1 MSEMNEYS
9 ALHNGALLFD
19 RSDRTRMRISGPKA
33 AELLTG
39 MVTND
44 VSALVAG
51 EGQYAAA
58 LTPKGKIAADL
69 RISALEE
76 SFLVDTSAAAAP
88 GWKDMVRKY
97 INPRIAPYHDVTS
110 ELSDLGLFGRSS
122 RSILSHVMEVDDKDL
137 AALPPYGNITRPF
150 RDATVIIARVPEMD
164 LDGFEIFV
172 PTEVAGSLT
181 PKFLGAGV
189 SVGGGDTW
197 EIARIESGRPQWGAD
212 MDDSTLPQEAN
223 FDELGAISYTKGCY
237 IGQETVARVHFRG
250 HVNRFLRKL
259 RFVTRPAP
267 PTGAELLDETGKVI
281 GDIRSVALSPRYGG
295 VALGMVRRAILP
307 GTTLQARWP
316 EGECAVQIEQNEK
329 APLAKCALPGGV
341 GWS

>member
-9 ALHNGALLFD
+9 ALHNGALFFD
-19 RSDRTRMRISGPKA
+19 RSDRVRTRISGPRA

-44 VSALVAG
+44 VSALVVG

-58 LTPKGKIAADL
+58 LTPKGKIVADL
-69 RISALEE
+69 RIFALEDGI
-76 SFLVDTSAAAAP
+76 LVDTSAAAAP

-97 INPRIAPYHDVTS
+97 VNPRLAPYHDVTP
-110 ELSDLGLFGRSS
+110 ELSDYGVFGRSARSMVS
-122 RSILSHVMEVDDKDL
+122 RVLGIDDRDLS
-137 AALPPYGNITRPF
+137 ALPPYGSIARPF
-150 RDATVIIARVPEMD
+150 GDARAIIARVPERD
-164 LDGFEIFV
+164 IDGFEIFI
-172 PTEVAGSLT
+172 PNEAADSL
-181 PKFLGAGV
+181 KAALSSAGV
-189 SVGGGDTW
+189 SPGSSETW

-223 FDELGAISYTKGCY
+223 LDELGAISYTKGCY

-250 HVNRFLRKL
+250 HVNRTLRRL

-267 PTGAELLDETGKVI
+267 LKGAELVDESGKVI

-295 VALGMVRRAILP
+295 VALGMVRREVQP
-307 GTTLQARWP
+307 GTTLLARWSG
-316 EGECAVQIEQNEK
+316 GECSVQVEHNEK
-329 APLAKCALPGGV
+329 GATV
-341 GWS
+341 

>member
-9 ALHNGALLFD
+9 ALHNGALFFD

-33 AELLTG
+33 AELVTG

-44 VSALVAG
+44 VSALLSG

-58 LTPKGKIAADL
+58 LTPKGKIVADL
-69 RISALEE
+69 RIFALDEALLIDA
-76 SFLVDTSAAAAP
+76 SPAAAP

-97 INPRIAPYHDVTS
+97 VNPRIAPYHDLTS
-110 ELSDLGLFGRSS
+110 ELSDLGVFGRSARQVVS
-122 RSILSHVMEVDDKDL
+122 RVLDLDDKDL
-137 AALPPYGNITRPF
+137 AALPPYGHISRTF
-150 RDATVIIARVPEMD
+150 GDATVIIARVPEID

-172 PTEVAGSLT
+172 PSEAALSLRNKLEAAGIFAGSR
-181 PKFLGAGV
+181 
-189 SVGGGDTW
+189 DTW
-197 EIARIESGRPQWGAD
+197 EIARIESGRPEWGID
-212 MDDSTLPQEAN
+212 MDESTLPQEAI

-267 PTGAELLDETGKVI
+267 PKGAELFDETGKVI
-281 GDIRSVALSPRYGG
+281 GEIRSSALSPRFGG
-295 VALGMVRRAILP
+295 VALGMVRREVPP
-307 GTTLQARWP
+307 GTTLQAKWDG
-316 EGECAVQIEQNEK
+316 GECSVQIEQNEK
-329 APLAKCALPGGV
+329 GATV
-341 GWS
+341 

>member
-44 VSALVAG
+44 VSALTPG

-58 LTPKGKIAADL
+58 LTPKGKIVADL
-69 RISALEE
+69 RIFALEDA
-76 SFLVDTSAAAAP
+76 FLVDTSAAAAP

-97 INPRIAPYHDVTS
+97 VNPRIAPYHDVTS
-110 ELSDLGLFGRSS
+110 ELSDVGVFGRSS
-122 RSILSHVMEVDDKDL
+122 RSIVSRVMEVDDRDL
-137 AALPPYGNITRPF
+137 TALTPYANIARPF
-150 RDATVIIARVPEMD
+150 GDVTAIIARVPEMD
-164 LDGFEIFV
+164 LDGFEIFT
-172 PTEVAGSLT
+172 PTDSAASLEAS
-181 PKFLGAGV
+181 FRAAGV
-189 SVGGGDTW
+189 AVGGKDTW
-197 EIARIESGRPQWGAD
+197 EIARIESGRPQWGVD

-223 FDELGAISYTKGCY
+223 LDELGAISYTKGCY

-250 HVNRFLRKL
+250 HVNRTIRRL

-267 PTGAELLDETGKVI
+267 MKGAELVDETGKVI

-295 VALGMVRRAILP
+295 VALGMVRREVQA
-307 GTTLQARWP
+307 GTTVQARWSD
-316 EGECAVQIEQNEK
+316 GECSVQVEQNEK
-329 APLAKCALPGGV
+329 GATV
-341 GWS
+341 